1 MGGYGRIGRVTI
13 PARLAPYKGVGHG
26 NSEGEIGIMGQVE
39 DTQRIQLD
47 GSGDTPDGPERH
59 KKHTGAIIAAGVAV
73 AVLAAGGVWWAVA
86 SHQTTQ
92 LAQAQE
98 SCAQAAD
105 RLRVAQNNYNA
116 LINGDEYKTAVA
128 ITAKQVEDS
137 ETVAVL
143 AKDSQE
149 QTPAMVACN
158 VDGKSVLEHNA
169 GLIDKNTSWYETHT
183 KTLDADVRGVMESR
197 DAKTLKDAQTALGR
211 KITDAKKLYD
221 ASKDKVKDNKTR
233 DALKKQLDAAGKAKD
248 GKDVQKIKDAQ
259 AGLDKAMKT
268 VNDSVKAKTTAD
280 KKAAEEKA
288 RKEAEAAAAAQAQA
302 QASSQAQQSYTAPQ
316 QSYTPTYTAPA
327 TPQYTAPQAP
337 QYTAPQQTAPVQPA
351 APSQPSTGN
360 GAGGGPVSGGH
371 GISGPCDAACQAEA
385 MKPIIR

>member
-1 MGGYGRIGRVTI
+1 
-13 PARLAPYKGVGHG
+13 
-26 NSEGEIGIMGQVE
+26 MGQVE
-39 DTQRIQLD
+39 NTQRIQLD

-98 SCAQAAD
+98 SCVQAAD

-116 LINGDEYKTAVA
+116 LINGDEYKSAVK

-158 VDGKSVLEHNA
+158 VDGKSALEHNA

-197 DAKTLKDAQTALGR
+197 DAKTLKDAQTALGK

-221 ASKDKVKDNKTR
+221 SSKDKVKDNKTR
-233 DALKKQLDAAGKAKD
+233 DALKKQLDAAGKLKD
-248 GKDVQKIKDAQ
+248 GKNVKKLKDAQ
-259 AGLDKAMKT
+259 AALDKAMKS
-268 VNDSVKAKTTAD
+268 VNDSVNAKQAAD

-288 RKEAEAAAAAQAQA
+288 RQEAEAQAAAQAQA
-302 QASSQAQQSYTAPQ
+302 QQQYVAPQETYTAPQQTYTAPQ
-316 QSYTPTYTAPA
+316 QSYTPTYTAP
-327 TPQYTAPQAP
+327 QQSAPAP
-337 QYTAPQQTAPVQPA
+337 AAPAAPA
-351 APSQPSTGN
+351 APST
-360 GAGGGPVSGGH
+360 GGGPVSGGH
-371 GISGPCDAACQAEA
+371 GMTGPCDAACQAEA
-385 MKPIIR
+385 MKPIQR

>member
-1 MGGYGRIGRVTI
+1 MDRMGGYGRIGRVTI

-128 ITAKQVEDS
+128 VTDKQVEDS

-197 DAKTLKDAQTALGR
+197 DAKTLKDAQDVLGR

-221 ASKDKVKDNKTR
+221 SSKDKVKDNKTR

-337 QYTAPQQTAPVQPA
+337 QYTVPQQTAPVQPA
-351 APSQPSTGN
+351 APSKPSTGGN
-360 GAGGGPVSGGH
+360 SGGGPVSGAH
-371 GISGPCDAACQAEA
+371 GCGSLCTSTTDTYV
-385 MKPIIR
+385 R

>member
-1 MGGYGRIGRVTI
+1 
-13 PARLAPYKGVGHG
+13 
-26 NSEGEIGIMGQVE
+26 MGQVE

-86 SHQTTQ
+86 SHRDTQ

-128 ITAKQVEDS
+128 VTDKQVEDS

-158 VDGKSVLEHNA
+158 VDGKSALEHNA

-183 KTLDADVRGVMESR
+183 KTLDADVKGVMESR
-197 DAKTLKDAQTALGR
+197 DAKTLKDAQDVLGR

-221 ASKDKVKDNKTR
+221 ASKNKVKDNKTR
-233 DALKKQLDAAGKAKD
+233 DALKKQMDAAGKLKD
-248 GKDVQKIKDAQ
+248 GKDVKKIKDAQ
-259 AGLDKAMKT
+259 TVLDKAMKQ
-268 VNDSVKAKTTAD
+268 VNDSVKAKQDAD
-280 KKAAEEKA
+280 KKAAEEQA

-302 QASSQAQQSYTAPQ
+302 QQQAQQYVAPQ
-316 QSYTPTYTAPA
+316 QSYTPTYTAPQQTYTAPA
-327 TPQYTAPQAP
+327 TPQYTAPQQSAP
-337 QYTAPQQTAPVQPA
+337 QYTAPQQAAPAQPA
-351 APSQPSTGN
+351 KPNTGS
-360 GAGGGPVSGGH
+360 GPVSGGH
-371 GISGPCDAACQAEA
+371 GCNEGDCSDTIYLGYIP
-385 MKPIIR
+385 R

>member
-1 MGGYGRIGRVTI
+1 
-13 PARLAPYKGVGHG
+13 
-26 NSEGEIGIMGQVE
+26 MGQVE

-128 ITAKQVEDS
+128 VTDKQVEDS

-158 VDGKSVLEHNA
+158 VDGKSALEHNA

-197 DAKTLKDAQTALGR
+197 DAKTLKDAQDALGK

-233 DALKKQLDAAGKAKD
+233 DALKKQLDAAGKLKD
-248 GKDVQKIKDAQ
+248 GKDVKKLKDAQ
-259 AGLDKAMKT
+259 TALDKAMKT
-268 VNDSVKAKTTAD
+268 VNDSVKAKQDAD

-302 QASSQAQQSYTAPQ
+302 QQQAQQYVAPQQSYTPTYTAPQ
-316 QSYTPTYTAPA
+316 QSYTPTYTAPQQT
-327 TPQYTAPQAP
+327 TPQYTTPA
-337 QYTAPQQTAPVQPA
+337 QPA
-351 APSQPSTGN
+351 QPATPAKPNTGS
-360 GAGGGPVSGGH
+360 GPVSGGH
-371 GISGPCDAACQAEA
+371 GVTGLPGYTLTDTYV
-385 MKPIIR
+385 R

>member
-1 MGGYGRIGRVTI
+1 
-13 PARLAPYKGVGHG
+13 
-26 NSEGEIGIMGQVE
+26 MGQVE

-47 GSGDTPDGPERH
+47 GSGDTPDGPARH

-128 ITAKQVEDS
+128 VTDKQVEDS

-158 VDGKSVLEHNA
+158 VDGKSALEHNA

-197 DAKTLKDAQTALGR
+197 DAKTLKDAQDALGR

-221 ASKDKVKDNKTR
+221 SSKDKVKDNKTR

-268 VNDSVKAKTTAD
+268 VNDSVKAKSEAD
-280 KKAAEEKA
+280 RKAAEEKA

-351 APSQPSTGN
+351 APSKPSTGGN
-360 GAGGGPVSGGH
+360 SGGGPISGGH
-371 GISGPCDAACQAEA
+371 GVGSASDCDAACRA
-385 MKPIIR
+385 PIQR